1 MKPNDDTLAGN
12 LRFST
17 QKGTRI
23 DYGQLQANFARWL
36 TLSSEA
42 QIAAEVVEAA
52 AKVAAEVVAS
62 SIRVAADVV
71 AAAAQVA
78 AAAAAAADN
87 NYNYNAVNKAL
98 ADIEAATTGVSIE
111 VAEFRLAEAAAAAAV
126 ARKTSEDAAARIVT
140 AAAAFA
146 AANVAAAAK
155 VAADVVAVAKKVA
168 AAKARLSGAQ

>member
-1 MKPNDDTLAGN
+1 MRPMKPNDDTLAGN

-17 QKGTRI
+17 QKGTRV

-42 QIAAEVVEAA
+42 QIAADVVEAA

-78 AAAAAAADN
+78 AAAAADN
-87 NYNYNAVNKAL
+87 NYNAVNKSL

-140 AAAAFA
+140 AAAAVA

>member
-71 AAAAQVA
+71 AAD
-78 AAAAAAADN
+78 AADADN
-87 NYNYNAVNKAL
+87 NYNAVNKSL